1 MTKLPIVDG
10 RLSIDEAKTA
20 CSAPGPAA
28 ALAIALLVSAL
39 LPLRAEAQ
47 GASDD
52 PSVVLYDTGMASQR
66 PIASQTLA
74 EKTGWK
80 AIPEDKLD
88 HQFAG
93 DAVMMNDRLAVAFCA
108 KGDAVDVYAHTA
120 LSWVVRA
127 SFASSS
133 ARAAAQA
140 TPPQPRPSRLRVV
153 ENNPGAVEVEA
164 GWTGRPGSAFCRL
177 TTGQPYLE
185 VRGGKDNQVLAI
197 TVNIQWL
204 VVPDFFGDDLAL
216 SETDLAALRTPIP
229 AERMLVLLGGSGE
242 SIVQALWPSPSQQVR
257 CWVAP
262 DLSPGIRIDCA
273 KDQRVYLAM
282 FEGAGL
288 WRQQG
293 GPGGAAA
300 GDWKPPFS
308 AKWRSSVVGPE
319 ALCESS
325 WLGRTPAALP
335 CDPRR
340 PCLVYPL
347 DREAST
353 PLTTFTPIDIMR
365 ATLGF
370 GPCKSLLD
378 MEGFGAAEEATPDQ
392 VMNYLEAQ
400 AKLKKPN
407 VPEVRTRLAAMTRQ
421 VQDAQDRID
430 VYAQFAR
437 DARALPAG
445 SLPDKVLPLLD
456 YMDRSLKACPA
467 SLCEQCEDLARV
479 LGETIG
485 SADPQARLAEP
496 VRAVRRIGLA
506 QNRCLAQ
513 CRMTVRRL
521 RLLCD
526 LELGHPEVVGKT
538 EAAKKLLTLI
548 EKVQAP
554 AAATSQTGIAPAKE

>member
-1 MTKLPIVDG
+1 VTKLPIADC
-10 RLSIDEAKTA
+10 RLSIDEAKAA

-66 PIASQTLA
+66 PIASQALA

-88 HQFAG
+88 HKFAG

-108 KGDAVDVYAHTA
+108 KGGAVNVYAHTA
-120 LSWVVRA
+120 RGWAVRG
-127 SFASSS
+127 SFASSP
-133 ARAAAQA
+133 ARAAARA
-140 TPPQPRPSRLRVV
+140 SPPQPAPSRLRVV
-153 ENNPGAVEVEA
+153 ENNPGAVEMEA

-185 VRGGKDNQVLAI
+185 VRGGKDNPVLEIMASM
-197 TVNIQWL
+197 QWL

-216 SETDLAALRTPIP
+216 SDTDLAALRTPVP
-229 AERMLVLLGGSGE
+229 AERMLLLLGGSGDVM
-242 SIVQALWPSPSQQVR
+242 IQALWPSLAQRVEPLQFGDQPVGLR
-257 CWVAP
+257 V
-262 DLSPGIRIDCA
+262 DCG
-273 KDQRVYLAM
+273 KDQRVYLAL

-293 GPGGAAA
+293 APGGAAA
-300 GDWKPPFS
+300 GDWKPPFP
-308 AKWRSSVVGPE
+308 AKWRSSIVGPE

-325 WLGRTPAALP
+325 WLGRTPAASP
-335 CDPRR
+335 SDPRR

-378 MEGFGAAEEATPDQ
+378 TEGFGSAEEATPDQ

-400 AKLKKPN
+400 ARLKKPN
-407 VPEVRTRLAAMTRQ
+407 VQEVRTRLAAMTGQ
-421 VQDAQDRID
+421 VRGAQKRID
-430 VYAQFAR
+430 VYAALAR

-445 SLPDKVLPLLD
+445 ELPDKVPPLLD
-456 YMDRSLKACPA
+456 YMDRSLEACPA

-479 LGETIG
+479 LGEAIG
-485 SADPQARLAEP
+485 SADSQAKMADP
-496 VRAVRRIGLA
+496 VRSVRRIALA

-526 LELGHPEVVGKT
+526 PERGHPETVSKT

-554 AAATSQTGIAPAKE
+554 AAETSQTGVRPANE